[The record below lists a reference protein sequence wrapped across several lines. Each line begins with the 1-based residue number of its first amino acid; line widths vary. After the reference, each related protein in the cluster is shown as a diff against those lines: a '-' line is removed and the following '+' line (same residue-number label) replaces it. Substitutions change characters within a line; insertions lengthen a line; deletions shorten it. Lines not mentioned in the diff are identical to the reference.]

1 MICTV
6 ELVNISDIRHLSDIV
21 SMPTVSQSIDT
32 KFCVFCFGK
41 KRETI
46 HATNFEKRK
55 SKTKHKN
62 PRNYKIIRIL
72 HCITYED
79 SERVKPSTKAHENY
93 KIIRILHCVTY
104 KDHVSRT
111 KFRCKPLL
119 LLLFSLLHADK
130 LRHPHLNLECC
141 SKNGPVS

>member
-62 PRNYKIIRIL
+62 PQNYKI
-72 HCITYED
+72 
-79 SERVKPSTKAHENY
+79 S
-93 KIIRILHCVTY
+93 
-104 KDHVSRT
+104 
-111 KFRCKPLL
+111 
-119 LLLFSLLHADK
+119 
-130 LRHPHLNLECC
+130 
-141 SKNGPVS
+141 